1 MACGLV
7 DGHHQEGT
15 LTTHTAGLH
24 LLAEY
29 HHCDS
34 RILDDQ
40 PTVAALME
48 RAVLE
53 SGATIVKSVFHRFSP
68 QGVSGV
74 VVIQES
80 HLSVHTWPETGYA
93 AVDFYTCGD
102 LDPRRAHPIL
112 AAGLGAQ
119 CGELMLVNRGVPE
132 GPMRME
138 RLGWD
143 GARLGEGPRSGE
155 ALLPAPTTYFLVSGA
170 AEGPSTLNAFDH
182 ALLDAGIG
190 DTNLVRMS
198 SILPPGVRRTCPHP
212 LPPGALVPVAYARKL
227 SERAG
232 ETIAAAVAIALP
244 EDPAL
249 PGLIMEHHGAAP
261 LAEISSA
268 VRTMAIAGM
277 EHRRRPIR
285 DVVVE
290 GAEHRVVGHGCA
302 FAAVVLWHDAAP
314 PRRNHV

>member
-1 MACGLV
+1 MTV
-7 DGHHQEGT
+7 
-15 LTTHTAGLH
+15 HTVGKH

-40 PTVAALME
+40 PKVAALME

-53 SGATIVKSVFHRFSP
+53 SGATIVQSVFHRFSP

-80 HLSVHTWPETGYA
+80 HMSVHTWPENGYA
-93 AVDFYTCGD
+93 SVDFYTCGD

-112 AAGLGAQ
+112 AEGLGSQ
-119 CGELMLVNRGVPE
+119 CGELMLVTRGVPE
-132 GPMRME
+132 GPMVTE

-143 GARLGEGPRSGE
+143 GTRPGDAAGPGE
-155 ALLPAPTTYFLVSGA
+155 ALLPSPTTYFMVSGA

-198 SILPPGVRRTCPHP
+198 SILPPGVRRTCPRP
-212 LPPGALVPVAYARKL
+212 LPPGALVPVAYARML
-227 SERAG
+227 SGQAG

-244 EDPAL
+244 EDPAQ
-249 PGLIMEHHGAAP
+249 PGLIMEHHGAAS

-277 EHRRRPIR
+277 EHRRRRIR

-290 GAEHRVVGHGCA
+290 GAEHRVVDHGCA

-314 PRRNHV
+314 PPRRNHV